1 MARDP
6 RSDDFKERLRKERE
20 GPEMPEDPEAEEGV
34 LEAIQKVQ
42 EELGDDTTMEE
53 AYAVMG
59 LIYLQDITLA
69 QIRQTEAIEAQ
80 TQLMK
85 RQTEAMERIAREDD

>member
-1 MARDP
+1 
-6 RSDDFKERLRKERE
+6 
-20 GPEMPEDPEAEEGV
+20 MPEDPEAEEGV